1 MFLSLI
7 LPLYSRFSWTCS
19 RFPSREFNQR
29 LFCAP
34 NKAAVRVIRCKL
46 KGQSLTEAAEPLPDK
61 EKKKPVCAYLMCWTL
76 KSWHVGHLSV
86 TQEEQQTAIE
96 AFPPPKKTHH
106 VSVLEKSQTTA
117 SSRFLGISRFTENER
132 CRFVSVTRSR
142 TVCSECHVFFVTH
155 LI

>member
-61 EKKKPVCAYLMCWTL
+61 EEKKARLCLP
-76 KSWHVGHLSV
+76 HVLNIEILTCGTSV
-86 TQEEQQTAIE
+86 GYTRGTAN
-96 AFPPPKKTHH
+96 
-106 VSVLEKSQTTA
+106 S
-117 SSRFLGISRFTENER
+117 N
-132 CRFVSVTRSR
+132 
-142 TVCSECHVFFVTH
+142 
-155 LI
+155 